1 MMNKQLGVAVRR
13 QGKTRDAFG
22 FALIF
27 GLHLLHQGKRWKT
40 QNKRADAKRR
50 TFLQQCFARLSM
62 TRCKSIID
70 SKQADSWRA
79 IWAFEK
85 VFTMNRIQRLD

>member
-40 QNKRADAKRR
+40 YNKRKVTISLTAMLR
-50 TFLQQCFARLSM
+50 
-62 TRCKSIID
+62 
-70 SKQADSWRA
+70 QAQHDK
-79 IWAFEK
+79 E
-85 VFTMNRIQRLD
+85 